1 MWNAQSHQI
10 WQKSRPVA
18 SNLASDSWLAT
29 LPPEGTAH
37 MAVPYSYRPEGGL
50 SDDDMRRKASSI
62 LTATIVP
69 KATRRT
75 GASGSR
81 CKNRLRPLLP
91 LSKCRNTLALA
102 PSFEAYKF
110 LRVAAFREGMAMA
123 RRGGSPPRRQRLNLI
138 KCSLEQAEK
147 QI

>member
-37 MAVPYSYRPEGGL
+37 MAVPYSYRPEGGVIG
-50 SDDDMRRKASSI
+50 RRHAAQSFKYPDGNDSPESHAQN
-62 LTATIVP
+62 
-69 KATRRT
+69 

-110 LRVAAFREGMAMA
+110 LRVAALREGMAMA